1 MSDKS
6 VSSFQKT
13 RDKAICVLVRGGL
26 KPEQVSTLKLSEV
39 HLSTSTL
46 VMELDEFDTSAS
58 ARERPV
64 SLKLDTEM
72 QRTLI
77 AWLVVRPDGPNDH
90 LFPGAGT
97 AGLDVQSINQV
108 VAAEKKAEVPE
119 STEPVD
125 TGESTHAG
133 REAPGTLPGAVP
145 PRQPEVER
153 EGVPP
158 PPVPPVTPQRKKPES
173 VPLDEIETLRKRL
186 AESYDAW
193 GPAVTAAT
201 ARRVVEPSPR
211 EDVSP
216 SPPLE
221 TEPSPDVID
230 SRAPSEPQPQEVGS
244 VPVVTP
250 VPVPE
255 EPSVLPLE
263 PVPEP
268 RPELV
273 EPPPAR
279 PGETMV
285 AEPVLEP
292 VEQALVPTPVPPTSG
307 GLGNR
312 LRGLWK
318 SSEEKVTLNL
328 SFRVVA
334 LGGLTLLFVVCCVGL
349 AFSGAALLGV
359 SPTDLLAGAT
369 PTETQTP
376 TQTALVAT
384 LTQAPPTPTATVIS
398 TSTATTMAI
407 PTASPAPTGTP
418 APTPTPAVIV
428 VTATPTPEPPPTDT
442 PAPTNTPEGGV
453 PPEPA
458 ETEIPGFK
466 YPAPVL
472 IWPEDDSAVP
482 GVINILQWESVGPL
496 DDDEWYTVRL
506 IFREQG
512 ELVYAGDR
520 VKILEWRV
528 PDRFYYRA
536 DGPLLEY
543 SWYVFVER
551 DNPDGSATQLSPEGE
566 TFVFRWE

>member
-6 VSSFQKT
+6 ISSFQKT
-13 RDKAICVLVRGGL
+13 RDKAICALVRGGL
-26 KPEQVSTLKLSEV
+26 KPEQLCTLKLSEV

-46 VMELDEFDTSAS
+46 VMELDEFDTSDS
-58 ARERPV
+58 ARERPI
-64 SLKLDTEM
+64 SLKLDAEM

-90 LFPGAGT
+90 LFPGAGM
-97 AGLDVQSINQV
+97 AGLDVQSINQA
-108 VAAEKKAEVPE
+108 VAAEKKAEVPG

-125 TGESTHAG
+125 TGESTGAG
-133 REAPGTLPGAVP
+133 REEPGTLPGAVP

-158 PPVPPVTPQRKKPES
+158 PPAPPVTPQRKEPEA

-201 ARRVVEPSPR
+201 ARHVVEPSPK
-211 EDVSP
+211 EGVPPSP
-216 SPPLE
+216 SLKPE
-221 TEPSPDVID
+221 HSPDVID
-230 SRAPSEPQPQEVGS
+230 SEAPSEPQP
-244 VPVVTP
+244 
-250 VPVPE
+250 PE
-255 EPSVLPLE
+255 PEPEPAEPPPAGPGETIVAE

-268 RPELV
+268 
-273 EPPPAR
+273 
-279 PGETMV
+279 
-285 AEPVLEP
+285 
-292 VEQALVPTPVPPTSG
+292 VEQVLAPTPVPPPSG
-307 GLGNR
+307 GLGDR
-312 LRGLWK
+312 LRGWWK

-328 SFRVVA
+328 SLRVVA

-359 SPTDLLAGAT
+359 GPTGLLAGAT

-376 TQTALVAT
+376 THTALAAT
-384 LTQAPPTPTATVIS
+384 PTPAPPTPTATVTL
-398 TSTATTMAI
+398 TSTATSVAT

-442 PAPTNTPEGGV
+442 PVPTNTPEGGV
-453 PPEPA
+453 PPESTA
-458 ETEIPGFK
+458 TETPGFI
-466 YPAPVL
+466 YSAPVL
-472 IWPEDDSAVP
+472 IWPEDGSTVP
-482 GVINILQWESVGPL
+482 GVINVLQWESVGPL
-496 DDDEWYTVRL
+496 DDDEWYAVRL
-506 IFREQG
+506 VFREQG

-520 VKILEWRV
+520 VKIPEWRV
-528 PDRFYYRA
+528 PDRLYYRA

-551 DNPDGSATQLSPEGE
+551 DNPDGLATQLSPESE